1 MMKTIVVD
9 TNVLVAAFRSR
20 NGASFKLLSLV
31 GKDAF
36 NLVVSVPLVFEYEYA
51 LLKTA
56 ELCDLESSVVHDIL
70 DFVCATAKHQ
80 DIFFLW
86 RPTLR
91 DSSDDMVLEVA
102 VAAGADAIITFNKRD
117 FKKADSFELQ
127 IYSPSEFLKSEGL
140 L

>member
-1 MMKTIVVD
+1 MKTVVLD
-9 TNVLVAAFRSR
+9 TNVLVSAIRSR

-31 GKDAF
+31 GTDSFK
-36 NLVVSVPLVFEYEYA
+36 LVVSVPLVFEYEYA
-51 LLKTA
+51 MLKTA
-56 ELCDLESSVVHDIL
+56 DLCELDSFVVHDIL
-70 DFVCATAKHQ
+70 DFVCASAKHQ

-102 VAAGADAIITFNKRD
+102 VASGADGIVTFNKRD
-117 FKKADSFELQ
+117 FAKADRFDLK
-127 IYSPSEFLKSEGL
+127 IYSPGEFLKSEGL

>member
-1 MMKTIVVD
+1 MKTVVLD
-9 TNVLVAAFRSR
+9 TNVLVAAIRSR

-31 GKDAF
+31 GTDSF
-36 NLVVSVPLVFEYEYA
+36 ELVVSVPLVFEYEYA
-51 LLKTA
+51 MLKTA
-56 ELCDLESSVVHDIL
+56 ELCELDSSFVNDIL
-70 DFVCATAKHQ
+70 DFVCASAKHQ

-102 VAAGADAIITFNKRD
+102 VASGADGIVTFNKRD
-117 FKKADSFELQ
+117 FAKADRFDLK
-127 IYSPSEFLKSEGL
+127 IYSPGEFLKSEGL